1 VALER
6 VDRTGQVIGRRYR
19 LDRLIGRGAMAEVYQ
34 AADLQENT
42 QVALK
47 LLRGAHLTDQ
57 SAIARFKR
65 EAEVQ
70 ARLRHR
76 NVAALLAT
84 GVTEYQEP
92 YLIVELLRGK
102 SLRGAI
108 KAGAVEPVRA
118 ASYGWQALQGLA
130 AVHSA
135 GVLHRDLK
143 PANIMLEASPGPV
156 ERVVLIDF
164 GFATFEGSAK
174 LTAQGT
180 VVGSLTYI
188 APERLR
194 GEATDHR
201 ADLYGMG
208 VILFELLTGRP
219 PFVAA
224 DDFDLIDMHV
234 NEDAP
239 RLRSIVPALPEALDD
254 VLARSL
260 AKHSKDRYA
269 NALEMANALEA
280 AAQTIAR

>member
-1 VALER
+1 MALER
-6 VDRTGQVIGRRYR
+6 VDRTGQVIGSRYR

-34 AADLQENT
+34 AADLQDNT
-42 QVALK
+42 HVALK
-47 LLRGAHLTDQ
+47 LLRGAHLTDR

-76 NVAALLAT
+76 NIAALLAT

-194 GEATDHR
+194 GDVTDHR

-219 PFVAA
+219 PFVAD

-239 RLRSIVPALPEALDD
+239 RLRTLRPDLPAPLDD
-254 VLARSL
+254 VLARAL

-269 NALEMANALEA
+269 DALEMANALEA
-280 AAQTIAR
+280 AAQAISR